1 VTQSPP
7 PPVPAVLELSAVVR
21 RGVAGLARR
30 LRGERPE
37 HGVSLAKLSVLGR
50 LYRLGPMSAVDLAR
64 RERIQP
70 QSLTRLIAE
79 LEQGALIKRR
89 DDETD
94 RRRVLIELTAGGR
107 EVLLRDVRQRDA
119 WLALAIS
126 SELSGTEQE
135 LLRLAAQ
142 LMERLADAQSA
153 TALRRIAGGSFP
165 APEDRTTPVPVRQR
179 RVRT

>member
-1 VTQSPP
+1 VTQSPATLA
-7 PPVPAVLELSAVVR
+7 PAVLEVSAVVR
-21 RGVAGLARR
+21 RGVASLARR

-50 LYRLGPMSAVDLAR
+50 LYRLGPMSAVELAS

-79 LEQGALIKRR
+79 LEQGGFIKRR

-94 RRRVLIELTAGGR
+94 GRRVQIELTPGGKD
-107 EVLLRDVRQRDA
+107 VLLRDLRQRDA
-119 WLALAIS
+119 WLALAMS
-126 SELSGTEQE
+126 SELSETEQQ

-142 LMERLADAQSA
+142 LMERLADAQGA
-153 TALRRIAGGSFP
+153 TALRRTTSGSSP
-165 APEDRTTPVPVRQR
+165 PSEERAISAPTKQR
-179 RVRT
+179 RVRV